1 MRKAI
6 AALGEL
12 DSPCPFEAFG
22 TVIVNHT
29 DTSADPKGNLVCI
42 GINRIR
48 TGNPTLHGE
57 ISAINNC
64 SAILTDQ
71 NGPYKLTGAETL
83 KAYSELS
90 LYTTAEACPMCA
102 SAIRYAGF
110 AEYIYATDIVTLVK
124 TGWSQISI
132 TSEEVFQESMG
143 LPKKTHL
150 VGGVLSNETDPLFA
164 WQFDSNSPCPKGC
177 GRSGDGKSCEGFKSH
192 GKDEL

>member
-6 AALGEL
+6 EALTEL
-12 DSPCPFEAFG
+12 ESPCPFEAFG

-29 DTSADPKGNLVCI
+29 DTSADPNGNLVCI
-42 GINRIR
+42 GVNRIK

-71 NGPYKLTGAETL
+71 NGPYKLTGAEAL

-132 TSEEVFQESMG
+132 TSEELFQESMV

-164 WQFDSNSPCPKGC
+164 WQFDVNSPCPKGC
-177 GRSGDGKSCEGFKSH
+177 GRSDDGNSCGRLKSH